1 MSWQLHGWLAAG
13 RGRSACLLMLA
24 SALCSG
30 CAHVWV
36 DAAGNRHVLGLVAMT
51 LPPADAAPRGADTLR
66 TRAIGLTLTRSEVGS
81 ALVLGYHDSSLT
93 AVRNHALVPLALLQ
107 DAGTDTGTQP

>member
-1 MSWQLHGWLAAG
+1 MSWQFPRPPRAGAVGLLILAT
-13 RGRSACLLMLA
+13 
-24 SALCSG
+24 ALCSG

-36 DAAGNRHVLGLVAMT
+36 DAAGNRHVIGLVALT
-51 LPPADAAPRGADTLR
+51 LPPVDAAQRGAETIR
-66 TRAIGLTLTRSEVGS
+66 TRAVGLTLTRTDIGS

-107 DAGTDTGTQP
+107 GADTDTGAKP